1 MERPLALVG
10 ARRMVNAH
18 LSNDELAAMVDGKL
32 PPARRAH
39 VSAHLAVCHEC
50 RSELTL
56 VTNIVETGPRRPA
69 VARRWAPLSLGLA
82 AAAILFFVS
91 LPVVRNGPAPTA
103 DVRSAVSSATAISVI
118 APSANSSLE
127 ARAGSIRFSWHAVPG
142 VSTYRLFVIDS
153 AGVPVRTLATSDTTV
168 ADVGPALLQP
178 GGYFWYVDALRVD
191 GSPIASPQTGF
202 SIRPR

>member
-1 MERPLALVG
+1 MERQLALAG

-91 LPVVRNGPAPTA
+91 LPVLRNGPAPTA
-103 DVRSAVSSATAISVI
+103 DLRSA
-118 APSANSSLE
+118 
-127 ARAGSIRFSWHAVPG
+127 
-142 VSTYRLFVIDS
+142 
-153 AGVPVRTLATSDTTV
+153 
-168 ADVGPALLQP
+168 
-178 GGYFWYVDALRVD
+178 
-191 GSPIASPQTGF
+191 
-202 SIRPR
+202 